1 MALLTSTRPIL
12 DPKIATALGV
22 RAEIQPALN
31 IQALRLYSNIT
42 NQLVC
47 DMVQTTKGWL
57 TGLLTVSSA
66 EMSPFLPLNNTLTPR
81 LPEYL
86 AQNGTTVHNTVNA
99 ALASALIPY
108 IVNQIMPRGW
118 WISNAKT
125 YVAITGAAGYL
136 SLCERFALHASS
148 DATPDTITPSFTLH
162 RGLLGYRPKLP
173 DSTSTY
179 LEGYG
184 AFVEVT
190 TNAPAATD
198 YLHVQPLF
206 EDLADF
212 PIASIPIAHTAAL
225 LSAIT

>member
-108 IVNQIMPRGW
+108 IVNQIAQRLVDQQCQDLCGHYR
-118 WISNAKT
+118 SCR
-125 YVAITGAAGYL
+125 L
-136 SLCERFALHASS
+136 S
-148 DATPDTITPSFTLH
+148 
-162 RGLLGYRPKLP
+162 
-173 DSTSTY
+173 
-179 LEGYG
+179 
-184 AFVEVT
+184 
-190 TNAPAATD
+190 
-198 YLHVQPLF
+198 QPLR
-206 EDLADF
+206 EICPACQQ
-212 PIASIPIAHTAAL
+212 
-225 LSAIT
+225 